1 MKLGAR
7 VPERVSKNDKA
18 ENKSLTLWLINLPF
32 HKSSAFSKD
41 YTSFIGWLMYVS

>member
-18 ENKSLTLWLINLPF
+18 ENKSLILCLINLPF
-32 HKSSAFSKD
+32 HKSFSED
-41 YTSFIGWLMYVS
+41 YTSFIDWLMYVS